1 MKILTQAGIIFV
13 LCLIGEAIAAALP
26 FAFPASV
33 ICMILLFLCFLF
45 RWIRP
50 DSLRETTGFLLE
62 NMAFFFIPAGVGI
75 MQSFALVKDAVFQ
88 LMLICVVSTFLT
100 FAATAYTIRLVSAL
114 QKKLGK
120 RGTAHE

>member
-1 MKILTQAGIIFV
+1 MKILTQAGIIFG
-13 LCLIGEAIAAALP
+13 LCLIGEAIAAVLP

-45 RWIRP
+45 RWIKP
-50 DSLRETTGFLLE
+50 DSLRETAGFLLE

-75 MQSFALVKDAVFQ
+75 MESFAVVKDAVFQ
-88 LMLICVVSTFLT
+88 LVLICVVSTFLT